1 MNTLNR
7 TVIKKL
13 KFDDMIYIYLSSGD
27 VLTIPYDYTS
37 KMQKTSK
44 ENLSKYHLIG
54 GGIGV
59 HFDEIDEDISLKGI
73 IEYKLT
79 HELMAS

>member
-1 MNTLNR
+1 MNTLDR
-7 TVIKKL
+7 TVIRKL
-13 KFDDMIYIYLSSGD
+13 KFDDVIYIYLSSKD
-27 VLTIPYDYTS
+27 ILVIPYNYTP
-37 KMQKTSK
+37 KMEQATK
-44 ENLSKYHLIG
+44 ESLSKYRLIG

-73 IEYKLT
+73 IEYKLS